1 MPSKSYIDFLELLED
16 VNQLINTHF
25 QMTKG
30 KAGRKKLGYLTRS
43 AVVMLCAAWERY
55 NENLLL
61 ETIDKILTSN
71 IKAKDLPNEVK
82 KYVSGRV
89 KKDKNEIFPIEL
101 ADDGWKNL
109 WKGYAI
115 NDTDNLHTPNS
126 QKLNLLFKR
135 NLGII
140 DFTTLWLPHTK
151 KKINEFVSDRGEI
164 AHNGSKAKYIRMNSL
179 KKYKDL
185 TIDNA
190 ANIDFNISQLLQTN
204 YGVNS
209 WVETYHRS
217 IDQY

>member
-1 MPSKSYIDFLELLED
+1 MPSNSYIDFLELLDD

-30 KAGRKKLGYLTRS
+30 RAGRKKLGYLTRS

-71 IKAKDLPNEVK
+71 IVAKDLPKEVK
-82 KYVSGRV
+82 KYVSSKV

-109 WKGYAI
+109 WKGYAV

-126 QKLNLLFKR
+126 EKLTLLFKR
-135 NLGII
+135 NLGISDYT
-140 DFTTLWLPHTK
+140 DFWMPNTK
-151 KKINEFVSDRGEI
+151 DKINEFVSDRGEI
-164 AHNGSKAKYIRMNSL
+164 AHNGSKAKYIRINSL

-190 ANIDFNISQLLQTN
+190 ANIDFNISQLLQ
-204 YGVNS
+204 NS
-209 WVETYHRS
+209 YQVASWEETYHRS
-217 IDQY
+217 IDNY

>member
-1 MPSKSYIDFLELLED
+1 MPSNSYIDFLELLDD

-71 IKAKDLPNEVK
+71 IKAKDLPSEIK
-82 KYVSGRV
+82 KYVSARV
-89 KKDKNEIFPIEL
+89 KNDKNEVFPIEL

-140 DFTTLWLPHTK
+140 DYTRLWLPDTK
-151 KKINEFVSDRGEI
+151 QSINEFVSDRGEI
-164 AHNGSKAKYIRMNSL
+164 AHNGSKAKYIRINSL

-190 ANIDFNISQLLQTN
+190 ANIDFNVSQLLKN
-204 YGVNS
+204 GYKVSS
-209 WVETYHRS
+209 WEETYHRS
-217 IDQY
+217 IDHY

>member
-71 IKAKDLPNEVK
+71 LKAKDLPSDIK
-82 KYVSGRV
+82 KYVSTRV
-89 KKDKNEIFPIEL
+89 KTDKNEIFPIEL

-135 NLGII
+135 NLGIPEY
-140 DFTTLWLPHTK
+140 TRLWLPNTK
-151 KKINEFVSDRGEI
+151 QKIDEFVSDRGEI
-164 AHNGSKAKYIRMNSL
+164 AHNGSKAKYIRINSL
-179 KKYKDL
+179 KRNKDL

-190 ANIDFNISQLLQTN
+190 ANIDYNISQLLQN
-204 YGVNS
+204 SYGVNS
-209 WVETYHRS
+209 WDETYHRT
-217 IDQY
+217 IDHY